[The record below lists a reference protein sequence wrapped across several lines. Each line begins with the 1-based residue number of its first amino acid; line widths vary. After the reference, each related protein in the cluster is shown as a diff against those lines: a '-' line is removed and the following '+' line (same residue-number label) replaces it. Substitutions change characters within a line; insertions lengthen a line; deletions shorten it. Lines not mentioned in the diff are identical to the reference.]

1 MIISKRKGV
10 NTNCFKLKINGV
22 SLEKCSSYKYLG
34 LLIDDGL
41 TWKEH
46 VKHVCQKLSKACGII
61 SKIRHCVNINTLKT
75 IYYAL
80 GYSYIRYGNIVWGN
94 ATKNTLKPLMAMQN
108 RLIRIMTFAPFGR
121 IDIDD
126 LYLKLR
132 LLGLEKIHY
141 LEKSKFMY
149 KYYNNKLPA
158 YFNNY
163 FENRDTISHSYNLRN
178 RNPPRP
184 ILSTYAEKMI
194 KNNGY
199 DIWNTIPTN
208 IKNCKN
214 LKSFSEKLK
223 KEILLV

>member
-1 MIISKRKGV
+1 
-10 NTNCFKLKINGV
+10 
-22 SLEKCSSYKYLG
+22 
-34 LLIDDGL
+34 
-41 TWKEH
+41 
-46 VKHVCQKLSKACGII
+46 
-61 SKIRHCVNINTLKT
+61 
-75 IYYAL
+75 
-80 GYSYIRYGNIVWGN
+80 
-94 ATKNTLKPLMAMQN
+94 
-108 RLIRIMTFAPFGR
+108 MT
-121 IDIDD
+121 
-126 LYLKLR
+126 YLKLR
-132 LLGLEKIHY
+132 LLGLKKIHY
-141 LEKSKFMY
+141 PEKSKFMY